1 LIQTIRKAGLVVLL
15 LKSDALC
22 VLLLWISR
30 ACCEEQRCRQDEA
43 RGGLPLVAHLTV
55 HWSLT
60 DIGDDPGGK
69 LFAKVRG
76 GLDKWLDRQAIVFAA
91 AWARERQCSGQ
102 SDVEHCHLLFHLPVE
117 YRSGKRLA
125 QINGA
130 MRLVRLHG
138 GDILHEK
145 ATDLRVHADPDGKY
159 LIKGG
164 GSRSGSTSVSG
175 RSIAACRASFTVSV
189 AA

>member
-1 LIQTIRKAGLVVLL
+1 
-15 LKSDALC
+15 
-22 VLLLWISR
+22 
-30 ACCEEQRCRQDEA
+30 
-43 RGGLPLVAHLTV
+43 LVAHLTV